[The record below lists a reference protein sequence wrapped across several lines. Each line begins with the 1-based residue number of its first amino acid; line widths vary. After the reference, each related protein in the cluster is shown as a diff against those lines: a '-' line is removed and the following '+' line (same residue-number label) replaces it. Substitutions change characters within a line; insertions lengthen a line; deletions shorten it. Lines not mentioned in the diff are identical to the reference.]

1 MPDSTD
7 HPGHTPPAPGHA
19 PPEHSARSHSDP
31 GRSDPDRVDPRPH
44 ADSQSALQ
52 DQDASARLLPSP
64 WLHRIIEQTKD
75 LISLHDAEGRYL
87 YASPSFEA
95 VLGYAPDALIDQSA
109 FALIHPDDHAQASQ
123 KMAEALAGK
132 SVRFEYRVL
141 RPDGTPIWVET
152 AGNSAR
158 LHQPSSEDHPTPFRI
173 FAITRPVEQRKRSEQ
188 ALRRSQAQLRAE
200 RKRLELALL
209 GGDLGLWDCNYV
221 TGSQYVSDRWATMLG
236 YEAGAVGTT
245 FDSFIDLVHP
255 EDFDALVRALE
266 MHVNE
271 GSPYL
276 EREIRMRAADG
287 SWRWVLSRGRVV
299 EWTDD
304 GLPRR
309 AIGTHVDITERKRQE
324 QALQRA
330 KEQAEEAARLKSAL
344 LANMSHE
351 VRTPLTSI
359 VGFAE
364 VLANECADPKQRH
377 FASLIK
383 RSSERLRHTLSSML
397 QLSRLE
403 AGRITPAPALV
414 DLCDLLTDIRD
425 EYATHARTSGV
436 TLHVDAPASLPVCTD
451 REMIWRILANLVSNA
466 LKFTPDGGRVT
477 VQAQVAVAASQ
488 HAWHPS
494 TSHASRP
501 AHFAPA
507 HGVWIVVA
515 DTGIGM
521 SPAFQ
526 ARMFDAFEQ
535 ESAGHARRHEGSGLG
550 LAIVKRLVDRLHG
563 TILVDSVRHQGTQ
576 IHVGLPS
583 LPDDAS

>member
-1 MPDSTD
+1 MPDALPS
-7 HPGHTPPAPGHA
+7 PGNTPSASNRPG
-19 PPEHSARSHSDP
+19 
-31 GRSDPDRVDPRPH
+31 VQ
-44 ADSQSALQ
+44 ADSE
-52 DQDASARLLPSP
+52 DTVRDRDASAHLLPGS
-64 WLHRIIEQTKD
+64 WLHRIIERTKD
-75 LISLHDAEGRYL
+75 LISLHDTEGRYL
-87 YASPSFEA
+87 YASPSFEP
-95 VLGYAPDALIDQSA
+95 VLGYAPDALIDTSA
-109 FALIHPDDHAQASQ
+109 FALIHPDDHARARQ
-123 KMAEALAGK
+123 KMAEALNGK
-132 SVRFEYRVL
+132 SVRFEYRIL
-141 RPDGTPIWVET
+141 KPDGAPVWVET

-158 LHQPSSEDHPTPFRI
+158 LPQASSEAPPTPFRI
-173 FAITRPVEQRKRSEQ
+173 FAITRPIEQRKRSEQ
-188 ALRRSQAQLRAE
+188 ALRRSQDQLRAE

-209 GGDLGLWDCNYV
+209 GGDLGLWDCDYI
-221 TGSQYVSDRWATMLG
+221 TGTQYVSDRWATMLG
-236 YEAGAVGTT
+236 YEAGTVGTT

-255 EDFDALVRALE
+255 TDFDALIQALE
-266 MHVNE
+266 EHVNE

-299 EWTDD
+299 EWTED

-324 QALQRA
+324 QALQQA

-359 VGFAE
+359 VGFSE
-364 VLANECADPKQRH
+364 VLANECDDPKQRH

-383 RSSERLRHTLSSML
+383 RSSQRLRHTLSSML

-414 DLCDLLTDIRD
+414 DLCELLTDVRD
-425 EYATHARTSGV
+425 EYATHAHGSGV
-436 TLHVDAPASLPVCTD
+436 TLQIAAPASLPVCTD
-451 REMIWRILANLVSNA
+451 REMLWRILANLVSNA
-466 LKFTPDGGRVT
+466 LKFTPRGGRVT

-488 HAWHPS
+488 HAWPPS
-494 TSHASRP
+494 DPHADQP

-507 HGVWIVVA
+507 PGVWIVVA

-526 ARMFDAFEQ
+526 SRMFDAFEQ

-563 TILVDSVRHQGTQ
+563 TILVDSVLDEGTQ

-583 LPDDAS
+583 LPDDAL